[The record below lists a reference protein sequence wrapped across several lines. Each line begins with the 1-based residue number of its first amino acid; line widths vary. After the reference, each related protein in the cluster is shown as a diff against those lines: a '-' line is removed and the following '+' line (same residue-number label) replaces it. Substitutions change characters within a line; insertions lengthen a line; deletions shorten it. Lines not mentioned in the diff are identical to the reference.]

1 MAQMRQGWYL
11 FRVGFRQVALLVF
24 LVAALSAPVSALAAS
39 PPNPDPLDPDTAASR
54 AGNDALWVITNR
66 GQGHYQLVVEN
77 TSGIGFIDKFSWVP
91 PASMTVTKV
100 SNTTAGKCN
109 LAGGAI
115 ACTLKLKPPKC
126 TCRAGGIVTIDFTAS
141 GNTPKMQ
148 DGHLVNYGV
157 VGSYLRIVKMT
168 PVPYPI
174 PSWIG
179 PGGAAP

>member
-11 FRVGFRQVALLVF
+11 LRMGYRQAALVMLLV
-24 LVAALSAPVSALAAS
+24 AGLSAPFSALAAS
-39 PPNPDPLDPDTAASR
+39 PPNPDPLDPDTAASK

-77 TSGIGFIDKFSWVP
+77 TSGIGFIDRFSWVP

-100 SNTTAGKCN
+100 SNTSAGKCS
-109 LAGGAI
+109 LASGAI

-141 GNTPKMQ
+141 GNAPTMQ

-157 VGSYLRIVKMT
+157 VGSYLRILKMT

-179 PGGAAP
+179 AGGAPP